1 MSAMSVVKQ
10 MEQMS
15 ISYGVD
21 GVQGVSELL
30 KHRTGRGQFRHRL
43 LQVGRCQLGNTLLKQ
58 ITQCAGV
65 ISPSLTALVMA
76 LIDWPIPNV
85 FPFTHSCHVAIFT
98 DNNRWNIRIWTH
110 YDMVSQQTAFH
121 PKLAPDLNP

>member
-30 KHRTGRGQFRHRL
+30 KHRTGRSQFRHRL

-65 ISPSLTALVMA
+65 LRRHIA
-76 LIDWPIPNV
+76 
-85 FPFTHSCHVAIFT
+85 VA
-98 DNNRWNIRIWTH
+98 DCLGNGADR
-110 YDMVSQQTAFH
+110 
-121 PKLAPDLNP
+121 LAYPECLSIHTFLPCRYFD